1 VAGSIILRPVIVAT
15 KIFVPVRL
23 KVKSEMLGLPL
34 SSMVLG
40 ADVHVSMTVRLLEP
54 SDDTHTWHSGA
65 VVANEFCVPPTTEIE
80 AAISPPSP
88 DNHHVRRVMEQSYF
102 DPSKRQVEINRYW
115 MVVDNRTIGD
125 QHVMNH

>member
-1 VAGSIILRPVIVAT
+1 VARSIILRPVIVAT

-23 KVKSEMLGLPL
+23 KVKSAMLELPL
-34 SSMVLG
+34 SVMVLG
-40 ADVHVSMTVRLLEP
+40 ADVHVSMKVRLLEP

-65 VVANEFCVPPTTEIE
+65 VVANEFCEPPTIESE

-88 DNHHVRRVMEQSYF
+88 DNHHVRRVMDQPYYE
-102 DPSKRQVEINRYW
+102 PRKRQVEINRYW

-125 QHVMNH
+125 QHVMHH